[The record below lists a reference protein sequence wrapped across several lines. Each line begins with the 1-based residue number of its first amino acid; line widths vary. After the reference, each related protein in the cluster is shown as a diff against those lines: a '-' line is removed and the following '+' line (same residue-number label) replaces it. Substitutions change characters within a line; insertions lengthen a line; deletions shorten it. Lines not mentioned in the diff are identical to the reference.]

1 MWSGQGWST
10 KNTWF
15 SRGQKVP
22 AQTNFFHL
30 SCSLSYTSTVYC
42 SETINTSYRSFNSL
56 LDLQAISSLPLACFN
71 PLCYIPSY
79 LPRVVD
85 ISMSHSN
92 SRRLR
97 NAASTHSIRSSDTS
111 RRSGL
116 LPINSHTHSHL
127 QDFLGTS
134 PLAERSII
142 RDLEEEPDEDLENAV
157 DEEDSETDSEEDYL
171 HGVTNDGLADHSFVS
186 SYRRPMFI
194 PGSFRPNTIP
204 GLQGPDRLATRFERH
219 EAREEE
225 RSLLRDNN
233 IIPPKHVQVQESTT
247 TLREF
252 FHKHNPLPGIPGGDR
267 LVVPA
272 DEEAA
277 RRGSVSGLAAPTEN
291 TPLIGDPTQPYG
303 GHDDVKNIE
312 ERWEEAVHAGKIKT
326 TWQREAVTMAR
337 YSGPLMI
344 TFLLQYSLT
353 VASIFTLGHV
363 GNIELGAASLA
374 SMSAN
379 ITGFAIYQ
387 GLATSLD
394 TLCAQAYGS
403 GRKQLV
409 GLQMQRMI
417 YFLWVIT
424 IPIGVVWLC
433 SEIILSRI
441 VPEPEVARLASLYL
455 KIVLVGAPGY
465 AAFESGKRF
474 FQAQG
479 LFYASFY
486 VLLFCAPLNAF
497 LNWFFVWQLEWG
509 FKGAPIA
516 VALTNWLLPLGLLL
530 YVRFVGGKQCWP
542 GFTKRGFRNW
552 GPMIKL
558 ALPGVIMVEAECL
571 AFELL
576 TLASAYFGTEA
587 LAAQS
592 ILATL
597 CSITWQLPFPL
608 SIAASTRIAN
618 LIGATLVDAA
628 KMTSKVAGVIGFFL
642 GLINVAILAGL
653 RDYLPRLFTS
663 DPVVIQLCSHALPI
677 CAAFQLC
684 DAIAAI
690 CNGTLRGL
698 GRQEVGGYV
707 QLIFYYCMAIPL
719 SFGTAFGL
727 DWQLRGLWSGVAVA
741 LAL

>member
-1 MWSGQGWST
+1 MSG
-10 KNTWF
+10 
-15 SRGQKVP
+15 R
-22 AQTNFFHL
+22 
-30 SCSLSYTSTVYC
+30 
-42 SETINTSYRSFNSL
+42 RSN
-56 LDLQAISSLPLACFN
+56 
-71 PLCYIPSY
+71 
-79 LPRVVD
+79 
-85 ISMSHSN
+85 
-92 SRRLR
+92 RRPGVR
-97 NAASTHSIRSSDTS
+97 PQRSSDV
-111 RRSGL
+111 RSSYTTQT
-116 LPINSHTHSHL
+116 SHTNHSNLLSQSYQPRSHL
-127 QDFLGTS
+127 QEFLGTS
-134 PLAERSII
+134 PLAHQSIAT
-142 RDLEEEPDEDLENAV
+142 DLE
-157 DEEDSETDSEEDYL
+157 DEEDTDLESAIDSDPSDSDEDSSDEG
-171 HGVTNDGLADHSFVS
+171 HGAREGNDATVEHSMIG
-186 SYRRPMFI
+186 SYRRPSFI
-194 PGSFRPNTIP
+194 PSSYRPMALP
-204 GLQGPDRLATRFERH
+204 GLQEPDRLATRAERR

-233 IIPPKHVQVQESTT
+233 IIPPKHPQPKESVMSI
-247 TLREF
+247 RSF
-252 FHKHNPLPGIPGGDR
+252 FDRHNLPIPGIPGGDR
-267 LVVPA
+267 RVIDP
-272 DEEAA
+272 EAA
-277 RRGSVSGLAAPTEN
+277 EATSAVFSGIEADTEN
-291 TPLIGDPTQPYG
+291 TPLLGDPSLPYG
-303 GHDDVKNIE
+303 GQDDQKNLD
-312 ERWEEAVHAGKIKT
+312 ERWEEAVVAGKIKT
-326 TWQREAVTMAR
+326 SWQREGWVMAR
-337 YSGPLMI
+337 FSAPLMA
-344 TFLLQYSLT
+344 TFVLQYSLT

-424 IPIGVVWLC
+424 IPIGVVWLS
-433 SEIILSRI
+433 SEYILKLI
-441 VPEPEVARLASLYL
+441 VPEREVARLASLYL
-455 KIVLVGAPGY
+455 KIILCGAPGY
-465 AAFESGKRF
+465 AAFESAKRF

-479 LFYASFY
+479 LFSASLY

-497 LNWFFVWQLEWG
+497 MNWLFVWQFQWG

-516 VALTNWLLPLGLLL
+516 VAITNWLLPLGLLT
-530 YVRFVGGKQCWP
+530 YVRFVDGMACWP
-542 GFTKRGFRNW
+542 GFTKRALKNW
-552 GPMIKL
+552 FPMVKL

-576 TLASAYFGTEA
+576 TLAAAYFGTDA

-592 ILATL
+592 VLATL

-628 KMTSKVAGVIGFFL
+628 KMTTKVAGVISVAVGVFNL
-642 GLINVAILAGL
+642 AILWGL
-653 RDYLPRLFTS
+653 KEFLPVLFTG
-663 DPVVIQLCSHALPI
+663 DTHVQELVANALPV
-677 CAAFQLC
+677 CAAFQLF

-707 QLIFYYCMAIPL
+707 QLIFYYGMAMPL

-727 DWQLRGLWSGVAVA
+727 DWELRGLWSGVAIA